1 MKTFGMNEN
10 KNINKQS
17 LKLLLRTFF
26 GGKMLKKW

>member
-10 KNINKQS
+10 RNTNKQS
-17 LKLLLRTFF
+17 LKLLVKIFF